1 MDVENHMDGEIPM
14 YVENPMNVEV
24 IPLAQVVGPE
34 VMGEVLIEPKRETNH
49 SRCDK
54 LNYYIST
61 SVSVVFMLSLLGG
74 LITFM
79 IWFLSPNSLG
89 ATDG

>member
-14 YVENPMNVEV
+14 YVENPMNAIVMPVAE
-24 IPLAQVVGPE
+24 VVGTE
-34 VMGEVLIEPKRETNH
+34 VMGEVLVEPKRETNN
-49 SRCDK
+49 SCFDK
-54 LNYYIST
+54 FNYYVST
-61 SVSVVFMLSLLGG
+61 SVSLLFMLSLLGG

-89 ATDG
+89 APDG